1 MITAAAIIAA
11 AILAL
16 GLALSVQLYGIHS
29 SIRDVCLQLKKLR
42 ESLPTYTPE
51 D

>member
-1 MITAAAIIAA
+1 MTTAIAVIA
-11 AILAL
+11 V
-16 GLALSVQLYGIHS
+16 GLAISIGLFGIHS
-29 SIRDVCLQLKKLR
+29 SVRDICLQLKKLR